1 MFFVHQYRLSY
12 GKSVGVLCFLCVLCS
27 QWAVL
32 FGLWLCHV
40 VLGLSSSR
48 IHLRHQQRR
57 LSFFKASGM
66 ATRLSSPSIAAR
78 FLSWGCWIMG
88 FLAPAWQINLP
99 ILAHKVREHSL
110 TSAFE
115 EKSLLQLEWVGLTYM
130 SIVMFF
136 TSYKWKQVAT
146 RHLPNQS
153 CPNNIR
159 KRKIN
164 AEQDLILK
172 CHVWYAKINEYSHFA
187 SFTMKSTNQM

>member
-12 GKSVGVLCFLCVLCS
+12 GKSVGVLCFLCVLSGLCCLGYGWVTSCS
-27 QWAVL
+27 ACHPRGFISVTNKEDWASSKPVA
-32 FGLWLCHV
+32 WLRGCH
-40 VLGLSSSR
+40 
-48 IHLRHQQRR
+48 RR
-57 LSFFKASGM
+57 G
-66 ATRLSSPSIAAR
+66 PIAAR